1 MMTMRSRT
9 TIGEDD
15 FRRLCRVKRCLITTD
30 DDAYDDVG
38 RLVSS
43 VFTNRVDRAVDC
55 NQSILLRRFMR
66 SVDALNGSSR
76 RRRRRT
82 SVQTRQWRGESPLIE
97 SRASSLSRAFW
108 STGRIWNLLSF
119 PRLLVGET
127 QRRR

>member
-1 MMTMRSRT
+1 MMMMRSRT

-30 DDAYDDVG
+30 DDAYDVG
-38 RLVSS
+38 SLVSS
-43 VFTNRVDRAVDC
+43 VFTNRDRAVDC

-97 SRASSLSRAFW
+97 SLASSLSRAFW